1 MPQVIDAS
9 IVLDPWT
16 RVSRG
21 FGFITMG
28 TLKEAE
34 RCIKYLNYSVLE
46 VRIIIVEKVL
56 LKDS

>member
-1 MPQVIDAS
+1 MIDAS

-21 FGFITMG
+21 FGFITMA

-34 RCIKYLNYSVLE
+34 RCIKYLNCSVLE

-56 LKDS
+56 QKDS